1 MSASNTVKSARKSL
15 SWLLAIIVGLTGLIA
30 VGSLSDENASFTP
43 KLALDLQGGTQVI
56 LSPLLL
62 DGQAVTPEQLDQAVS
77 IIRQRVD
84 ASGVSESQVITQGDR
99 NIIVS
104 IPGVPD
110 ENTLALIKAS
120 AKLEFRAVLVTSV
133 GAPSSSVDGGDQAVE
148 GESTEGD
155 ATAEEPAPEESA
167 PAEQA
172 PNVPNAAPTDPSDL
186 NWVTPELQSEFD
198 ALDCASSFRQPGQVD
213 DPTVPLITCDVTGTQ
228 KYILGPVEV
237 EGANISDASNGTV
250 QSQTGASTNTW
261 AVNLD
266 FDGIGTQAFADV
278 TQRLFPLAAPRNQF
292 AITLDGF
299 VITAPATQAVIT
311 GGSAQITGNFDR
323 DSSKVL
329 ADQLKY
335 GSLPIGFEVE
345 SQENISASLG
355 SEQLTNGLIA
365 GLIGLILVVIYSAF
379 QYRGLAIVTVG
390 SLLVAAILVYLFIAV
405 LSWRQGYRLSL
416 AGVAG
421 LIVAIGITV
430 DSFIVYFERVR
441 DEIREGRSL
450 EVAVENAWKRAL
462 RTILASDA
470 VSFTAAATL
479 FLLTVGNVR
488 GFAFTLGLTT
498 IVDLIVVLLFTHPL
512 LQLLARTKFFSS
524 GHPWSGFDSKAL
536 EASGY
541 VGRGKFRVADSLA
554 SGKAEKAS
562 KEATKRQTIAERKAE
577 AAIAAAKKSGDK

>member
-1 MSASNTVKSARKSL
+1 MSVSTTVKSARKSL
-15 SWLLAIIVGLTGLIA
+15 SWLLAIIIGLTALIA

-62 DGQAVTPEQLDQAVS
+62 DGQGVTSEQLDQAVS

-84 ASGVSESQVITQGDR
+84 ASGVSEAQVITQGDR

-104 IPGVPD
+104 IPGIPD

-120 AKLEFRAVLVTSV
+120 AKLEFRAVLLTSI
-133 GAPSSSVDGGDQAVE
+133 GAPTSSIDGGD
-148 GESTEGD
+148 SSLDGD
-155 ATAEEPAPEESA
+155 NPAGDEASEDVPLELEVPS
-167 PAEQA
+167 Q
-172 PNVPNAAPTDPSDL
+172 PNAAPTDASDL
-186 NWVTPELQSEFD
+186 NWITPELRKAFD
-198 ALDCASSFRQPGQVD
+198 ALDCSRPFREPGQVD
-213 DPTVPLITCDVTGTQ
+213 DPLVPLITCDVTGTE
-228 KYILGPVEV
+228 KFILGPVEV

-250 QSQTGASTNTW
+250 QTSTGASTNKW

-266 FDGIGTQAFADV
+266 FDGVGTQAFSNF

-299 VITAPATQAVIT
+299 VITAPTTQAVIT
-311 GGSAQITGNFDR
+311 NGSAQITGMFDR

-329 ADQLKY
+329 SDQLKY

-365 GLIGLILVVIYSAF
+365 GLIGLVLVIIYSAF
-379 QYRGLAIVTVG
+379 QYRGLAIVTIG
-390 SLLVAAILVYLFIAV
+390 SLLIAAVLVYLFIAV

-512 LQLLARTKFFSS
+512 LQLLARTRFFSS

-536 EASGY
+536 KASGY
-541 VGRGKFRVADSLA
+541 AGRGKFRVSDTLA

-562 KEATKRQTIAERKAE
+562 KEATKRQTIAERKAQ
-577 AAIAAAKKSGDK
+577 AALADAKKMGDN

>member
-1 MSASNTVKSARKSL
+1 LAARNNLQSARKSL
-15 SWLLAIIVGLTGLIA
+15 TWLLVLIVGLVGLIG
-30 VGSLSDENASFTP
+30 VSSLSDENASFTP

-62 DGQAVTPEQLDQAVS
+62 DGQAVSPEQLDQAVS

-84 ASGVSESQVITQGDR
+84 ASGVSESQVTTQGDS

-104 IPGVPD
+104 IPGIPD
-110 ENTLALIKAS
+110 ENTLKLIKAS
-120 AKLEFRAVLVTSV
+120 AKLEFRAVLV
-133 GAPSSSVDGGDQAVE
+133 SSSGVSTQSLGE
-148 GESTEGD
+148 GEEGEAVDQEPTEGD
-155 ATAEEPAPEESA
+155 SETPATDGPT
-167 PAEQA
+167 
-172 PNVPNAAPTDPSDL
+172 AAPTSPSDL
-186 NWVTPELQSEFD
+186 NWITPELQQQFD
-198 ALDCASSFRQPGQVD
+198 ELDCSSVFRQPGQVD
-213 DPTVPLITCDVTGTQ
+213 DPTVPLITCDVGGFE

-250 QSQTGASTNTW
+250 QSSTGASTNTW

-266 FDGIGTQAFADV
+266 FDATGTRLFAEV
-278 TQRLFPLAAPRNQF
+278 TQRLFPLEQPRNRF

-299 VITAPATQAVIT
+299 VITAPTTQAVIT
-311 GGSAQITGNFDR
+311 NGSAQITGSFDK

-355 SEQLTNGLIA
+355 SDQLTNGLIA

-379 QYRGLAIVTVG
+379 QYRGLAVVTVG
-390 SLLVAAILVYLFIAV
+390 SLLVAGILVYLFIAL

-441 DEIREGRSL
+441 DEIREGRNL
-450 EVAVENAWKRAL
+450 EVAVENAWKRAI

-470 VSFTAAATL
+470 VSFTAATTL

-512 LQLLARTKFFSS
+512 LQILARTKFFSS

-536 EASGY
+536 KASGY
-541 VGRGKFRVADSLA
+541 VGRGQFRVAEGLA
-554 SGKAEKAS
+554 SGKPEKAS
-562 KEATKRQTIAERKAE
+562 REATKRQTIAERKA
-577 AAIAAAKKSGDK
+577 AAALAAAKKGDK

>member
-1 MSASNTVKSARKSL
+1 MSVSNTVKSARKSL
-15 SWLLAIIVGLTGLIA
+15 SWLLALVIGLTALIA

-62 DGQAVTPEQLDQAVS
+62 DGAAVTAEQLDQAVS

-84 ASGVSESQVITQGDR
+84 ASGVSEAQVVTQGDR

-120 AKLEFRAVLVTSV
+120 AKLEFRAVLVASV
-133 GAPSSSVDGGDQAVE
+133 GAPTSSIDTGDPAA
-148 GESTEGD
+148 EGD
-155 ATAEEPAPEESA
+155 VSPEGSPSEELEQESA
-167 PAEQA
+167 EAEA
-172 PNVPNAAPTDPSDL
+172 SVEPNPAPTDPSDL
-186 NWVTPELQSEFD
+186 NWITPELRQAFD
-198 ALDCASSFRQPGQVD
+198 ALDCSTPFREPGQVD
-213 DPTVPLITCDVTGTQ
+213 DSLIPLITCDVTGTE

-250 QSQTGASTNTW
+250 QTQTGASTNTW

-266 FDGIGTQAFADV
+266 FDGLGTQAFADV
-278 TQRLFPLAAPRNQF
+278 TQRLFPLTTPRNQF

-299 VITAPATQAVIT
+299 VITAPATQAVISN
-311 GGSAQITGNFDR
+311 GSAQITGNFDR

-329 ADQLKY
+329 SDQLKY

-365 GLIGLILVVIYSAF
+365 GLIGLFLVIVYSAF
-379 QYRGLAIVTVG
+379 QYRGLAVVTIG
-390 SLLVAAILVYLFIAV
+390 SLLIAAVLVYLFIAV

-536 EASGY
+536 KASGY
-541 VGRGKFRVADSLA
+541 AGRGKFRVSESLA

-562 KEATKRQTIAERKAE
+562 KEANKRQTIAERKAE
-577 AAIAAAKKSGDK
+577 MAMAEAKKTGEK

>member
-1 MSASNTVKSARKSL
+1 VSTNATVKSARKSL
-15 SWLLAIIVGLTGLIA
+15 TWLLVIIFSLVGLLA

-43 KLALDLQGGTQVI
+43 KLALDLQGGTQII

-62 DGQAVTPEQLDQAVS
+62 DGAEVTVEQLDQAVS

-104 IPGVPD
+104 IPGIPD
-110 ENTLALIKAS
+110 ENTLKLIKAS

-133 GAPSSSVDGGDQAVE
+133 GTPTSSLDLGAEAGAGLEGSDGSLDEPLV
-148 GESTEGD
+148 T
-155 ATAEEPAPEESA
+155 EEPAAS
-167 PAEQA
+167 
-172 PNVPNAAPTDPSDL
+172 VPNAAPTSPSDL
-186 NWVTPELQSEFD
+186 NWISPELQKEYD
-198 ALDCASSFRQPGQVD
+198 ELDCASQFREPGQVD
-213 DPTVPLITCDVTGTQ
+213 DATMPLVTCDVDGFA
-228 KYILGPVEV
+228 KFILGPVEV
-237 EGANISDASNGTV
+237 EGSRISDASNGTV

-266 FDGIGTQAFADV
+266 FDGVGTEAFGAV
-278 TQRLFPLAAPRNQF
+278 TQRLFPLSEPQNQF

-311 GGSAQITGNFDR
+311 NGSAQITGNFDR

-345 SQENISASLG
+345 SQENISATLG

-390 SLLVAAILVYLFIAV
+390 SLLIAGLLVYLFIAV

-441 DEIREGRSL
+441 DEIREGRNL
-450 EVAVENAWKRAL
+450 EVAVENAWKRAI

-470 VSFTAAATL
+470 VSFTAATTL

-498 IVDLIVVLLFTHPL
+498 IVDLMVVLLFTHPL
-512 LQLLARTKFFSS
+512 LKLLARTKFFSS

-536 EASGY
+536 KATGY
-541 VGRGKFRVADSLA
+541 QGRGQFRVAESLS

-562 KEATKRQTIAERKAE
+562 KEAAKRQTIAERKAQ
-577 AAIAAAKKSGDK
+577 AAILAAEKTGGK

>member
-1 MSASNTVKSARKSL
+1 LAASNTVKSARKSL
-15 SWLLAIIVGLTGLIA
+15 IWLLVIIFGLAGLIGF
-30 VGSLSDENASFTP
+30 GSTTDENASFTP
-43 KLALDLQGGTQVI
+43 KLALDLQGGTQII

-62 DGQAVTPEQLDQAVS
+62 DGQAVTTEQLDQAVS

-84 ASGVSESQVITQGDR
+84 ASGVSESQVITQGDT

-104 IPGVPD
+104 IPGIPD

-120 AKLEFRAVLVTSV
+120 AKLEFRPVLVTSA
-133 GAPSSSVDGGDQAVE
+133 GTPTAAVDGSETSDP
-148 GESTEGD
+148 D
-155 ATAEEPAPEESA
+155 ATETPAPEETPVAEAPSA
-167 PAEQA
+167 
-172 PNVPNAAPTDPSDL
+172 VPTDGSDL
-186 NWVTPELQSEFD
+186 NWITPEIQKEFD
-198 ALDCASSFRQPGQVD
+198 DLDCASVFREPGQID
-213 DPTVPLITCDVTGTQ
+213 DPTVPLVTCDVNGLS
-228 KYILGPVEV
+228 KFILGPVEV
-237 EGANISDASNGTV
+237 DGANISDASNGTV
-250 QSQTGASTNTW
+250 TSSTGASTNTW
-261 AVNLD
+261 AVILE
-266 FDGIGTQAFADV
+266 FDEVGTVGFSTV
-278 TQRLFPLAAPRNQF
+278 TQRLFPLELPRNQF

-299 VITAPATQAVIT
+299 VITAPTTQAVIT
-311 GGSAQITGNFDR
+311 NGSAQITGSFDR

-335 GSLPIGFEVE
+335 GSLPIGFEVQ
-345 SQENISASLG
+345 SQENISATLG
-355 SEQLTNGLIA
+355 QDQLTSGLLA

-390 SLLVAAILVYLFIAV
+390 SLLVAAVLVYLLIAF
-405 LSWRQGYRLSL
+405 LSWRQGYRLSM

-441 DEIREGRSL
+441 DEIREGRNL
-450 EVAVENAWKRAL
+450 EVAVENAWKRSI

-512 LQLLARTKFFSS
+512 LRLLARTKFFSS

-536 EASGY
+536 KASGY
-541 VGRGKFRVADSLA
+541 VGRGQFRVAPTLSQ
-554 SGKAEKAS
+554 GKALKVS
-562 KEATKRQTIAERKAE
+562 KEAATRQTIAERKAQ
-577 AAIAAAKKSGDK
+577 AALEEVDKSGGN

>member
-1 MSASNTVKSARKSL
+1 MSSSKTLKSARKSL
-15 SWLLAIIVGLTGLIA
+15 SWLLAILVGLTGLIA

-133 GAPSSSVDGGDQAVE
+133 GAPSSSIDGGDQAVE
-148 GESTEGD
+148 GESTDGE
-155 ATAEEPAPEESA
+155 AAAEEPAPEEAA
-167 PAEQA
+167 PT
-172 PNVPNAAPTDPSDL
+172 VPNAAPTDPSDL
-186 NWVTPELQSEFD
+186 NWVSPELQAEFD
-198 ALDCASSFRQPGQVD
+198 ALDCASSFREPGQVD
-213 DPTVPLITCDVTGTQ
+213 DPTLPLITCDVTGTQ
-228 KYILGPVEV
+228 KFILGPVEV

-250 QSQTGASTNTW
+250 QSSTGASTNTW

-266 FDGIGTQAFADV
+266 FDGIGSQAFADV

-311 GGSAQITGNFDR
+311 GGSAQITGSFDK
-323 DSSKVL
+323 DTSKVL

-355 SEQLTNGLIA
+355 SEQLQNGVLA
-365 GLIGLILVVIYSAF
+365 ALIGLILVLAYSVF
-379 QYRGLAIVTVG
+379 QYRGLAVITLG
-390 SLLVAAILVYLFIAV
+390 SLIVAGILVYLVIAV

-416 AGVAG
+416 AGVTG
-421 LIVAIGITV
+421 LIVSIGVTV
-430 DSFIVYFERVR
+430 DSFIVFFERVR

-450 EVAVENAWKRAL
+450 ETAVENGWKRGI
-462 RTILASDA
+462 RTIIASNT
-470 VSFTAAATL
+470 VSFTAAVSL

-498 IVDLIVVLLFTHPL
+498 LVNLIVVALFTYPFL
-512 LQLLARTKFFSS
+512 RILARAKFFSS
-524 GHPWSGFDSKAL
+524 GHPWSGFDSKQL
-536 EASGY
+536 KASGY
-541 VGRGKFRVADSLA
+541 VGRGQFRKADTLA
-554 SGKAEKAS
+554 AGKIEKSSGEAER
-562 KEATKRQTIAERKAE
+562 RQTIAERKAL
-577 AAIAAAKKSGDK
+577 AAIAEAEKKGDK

>member
-1 MSASNTVKSARKSL
+1 MSVSNTVKSARKSL
-15 SWLLAIIVGLTGLIA
+15 AWLLAIIIGLTALIA
-30 VGSLSDENASFTP
+30 VGSLSDENASFQP

-62 DGQAVTPEQLDQAVS
+62 DGDAVTPEQLDQAVS

-84 ASGVSESQVITQGDR
+84 ASGVSEAQVVTQGDR

-120 AKLEFRAVLVTSV
+120 AKLEFRAVLLTSI
-133 GAPSSSVDGGDQAVE
+133 GAPTSSVDGGDLSIDGE
-148 GESTEGD
+148 GSTDEESV
-155 ATAEEPAPEESA
+155 EEPATESEA
-167 PAEQA
+167 PAT
-172 PNVPNAAPTDPSDL
+172 PNAAPTDPSDL
-186 NWVTPELQSEFD
+186 NWITPELREEFD
-198 ALDCASSFRQPGQVD
+198 ALDCATPFREAGQVD
-213 DPTVPLITCDVTGTQ
+213 DPLVPLITCDVTGSE
-228 KYILGPVEV
+228 KFILGPVEV

-250 QSQTGASTNTW
+250 QTSTGASTNTW

-266 FDGIGTQAFADV
+266 FDGPGTQAFANV
-278 TQRLFPLAAPRNQF
+278 TQRLFPLTTPRNQF

-311 GGSAQITGNFDR
+311 NGSAQITGSFDR

-365 GLIGLILVVIYSAF
+365 GLIGLILVIIYSAF
-379 QYRGLAIVTVG
+379 QYRGLAIVTIG
-390 SLLVAAILVYLFIAV
+390 SLLIAAVVVYLFIAV

-536 EASGY
+536 TASGY
-541 VGRGKFRVADSLA
+541 AGRGKFRVAETLA

-562 KEATKRQTIAERKAE
+562 KEAAKRQTIAERKAE
-577 AAIAAAKKSGDK
+577 MAIAEAKKTGEK

>member
-1 MSASNTVKSARKSL
+1 MAASNTVKSARKSL
-15 SWLLAIIVGLTGLIA
+15 IWLFVIIFGLAGLIGF
-30 VGSLSDENASFTP
+30 GSTTDENASFTP
-43 KLALDLQGGTQVI
+43 KLALDLQGGTQII

-62 DGQAVTPEQLDQAVS
+62 DGQQVTTEQLDQAVS

-84 ASGVSESQVITQGDR
+84 ASGVSESQVTTQGDT

-120 AKLEFRAVLVTSV
+120 AKLEFRAVLVTSAGTPTSAV
-133 GAPSSSVDGGDQAVE
+133 DETGSEGTDPEASPSP
-148 GESTEGD
+148 T
-155 ATAEEPAPEESA
+155 PEET
-167 PAEQA
+167 PATDESG
-172 PNVPNAAPTDPSDL
+172 AAPVDASDL
-186 NWVTPELQSEFD
+186 NWITPEIQKEFD
-198 ALDCASSFRQPGQVD
+198 ELDCATAFREPGQID
-213 DPTVPLITCDVTGTQ
+213 DPTVPLVTCDRNGFS
-228 KYILGPVEV
+228 KFILGPVEID
-237 EGANISDASNGTV
+237 GATISDASNGTV
-250 QSQTGASTNTW
+250 QSSTGASTNTW

-266 FDGIGTQAFADV
+266 FNDIGSAAFSTV
-278 TQRLFPLAAPRNQF
+278 TQRLFPLEQPRNQF

-299 VITAPATQAVIT
+299 VITAPTTQAVIT
-311 GGSAQITGNFDR
+311 NGSAQITGSFDKET
-323 DSSKVL
+323 SKVL

-335 GSLPIGFEVE
+335 GSLPIGFEVQ
-345 SQENISASLG
+345 SQENISATLG
-355 SEQLTNGLIA
+355 QDQLTSGLLA

-390 SLLVAAILVYLFIAV
+390 SLLVAAVLVYLLIAF
-405 LSWRQGYRLSL
+405 LSWRQGYRLSM

-441 DEIREGRSL
+441 DEIREGRNL
-450 EVAVENAWKRAL
+450 EVAVENAWRRSI

-470 VSFTAAATL
+470 VSFIAAATL
-479 FLLTVGNVR
+479 FILTVGNVR

-498 IVDLIVVLLFTHPL
+498 LVDLLVVLLFTHPL

-536 EASGY
+536 KASGY
-541 VGRGKFRVADSLA
+541 IGRGQFRVAPSLPQ
-554 SGKAEKAS
+554 GKSKKVS
-562 KEATKRQTIAERKAE
+562 KEASTRQTIAERKAQAALEE
-577 AAIAAAKKSGDK
+577 AEKTGGR

>member
-1 MSASNTVKSARKSL
+1 MSASNTVRSARKSL
-15 SWLLAIIVGLTGLIA
+15 SWLLAILVGLTGLIA

-133 GAPSSSVDGGDQAVE
+133 GAPSTSIDSGDQSVE
-148 GESTEGD
+148 GESTQGE
-155 ATAEEPAPEESA
+155 APTEEST
-167 PAEQA
+167 PDEPA
-172 PNVPNAAPTDPSDL
+172 PNVPSAAPTDPSDL
-186 NWVTPELQSEFD
+186 NWVTPELQAQFD
-198 ALDCASSFRQPGQVD
+198 ALDCSTAFREPGQVD

-228 KYILGPVEV
+228 KFILGPVEV
-237 EGANISDASNGTV
+237 EGANIADASNGTV

-266 FDGIGTQAFADV
+266 FDAAGTQAFADV
-278 TQRLFPLAAPRNQF
+278 TQRLFPLTEPRNQF

-355 SEQLTNGLIA
+355 SEQLQNGVLA
-365 GLIGLILVVIYSAF
+365 ALIGLVLVLAYSVF
-379 QYRGLAIVTVG
+379 QYRGLAVITLG
-390 SLLVAAILVYLFIAV
+390 SLIVAGILVYLVIAV

-416 AGVAG
+416 AGVTG
-421 LIVAIGITV
+421 LIVSIGVTV
-430 DSFIVYFERVR
+430 DSFIVFFERVR

-450 EVAVENAWKRAL
+450 ETAVENGWKRGI
-462 RTILASDA
+462 RTIIASNT
-470 VSFTAAATL
+470 VSFTAAVSL

-498 IVDLIVVLLFTHPL
+498 LVNLIVVTLFTYPFL
-512 LQLLARTKFFSS
+512 RILARAKFFSS
-524 GHPWSGFDSKAL
+524 GHPWSGFDSKQL
-536 EASGY
+536 KASGY
-541 VGRGKFRVADSLA
+541 IGRGQFR
-554 SGKAEKAS
+554 KAETVAAGKIEKS
-562 KEATKRQTIAERKAE
+562 SGEAERRQTIAERKAM
-577 AAIAAAKKSGDK
+577 AAIAEAEKKGDK

>member
-1 MSASNTVKSARKSL
+1 MSVSNTVKSARKSL
-15 SWLLAIIVGLTGLIA
+15 AWLLAIIIGLTALIA

-62 DGQAVTPEQLDQAVS
+62 DGAAVTTEQLDQAVS

-84 ASGVSESQVITQGDR
+84 ASGVSEAQVVTQGDR

-120 AKLEFRAVLVTSV
+120 AKLEFRAVLEASV
-133 GAPSSSVDGGDQAVE
+133 GAPTSSVDE
-148 GESTEGD
+148 GELDEELEQD
-155 ATAEEPAPEESA
+155 AGAQVDA
-167 PAEQA
+167 PA
-172 PNVPNAAPTDPSDL
+172 VPSAAPTDPSDL
-186 NWVTPELQSEFD
+186 NWITPELREAFD
-198 ALDCASSFRQPGQVD
+198 ALDCSTPFREPGQVD
-213 DPTVPLITCDVTGTQ
+213 DPLIPLITCDVTGTE

-250 QSQTGASTNTW
+250 QTSTGASTNTW

-266 FDGIGTQAFADV
+266 FDGPGTQSFADV

-299 VITAPATQAVIT
+299 VITAPATQAVISN
-311 GGSAQITGNFDR
+311 GSAQITGNFDR

-365 GLIGLILVVIYSAF
+365 GLIGLFLVLVYSVF
-379 QYRGLAIVTVG
+379 QYRGLAIVTLG
-390 SLLVAAILVYLFIAV
+390 SLLIAAIVVYLFIAV

-416 AGVAG
+416 AGVTG

-498 IVDLIVVLLFTHPL
+498 IVDLIVVLLFTHPM

-536 EASGY
+536 KASGY
-541 VGRGKFRVADSLA
+541 AGRGKFRVAESLA

-562 KEATKRQTIAERKAE
+562 REAIKRQTIAERKAE
-577 AAIAAAKKSGDK
+577 MAIAEAKKTGEK

>member
-15 SWLLAIIVGLTGLIA
+15 SWLLAILVGLTGLIA

-133 GAPSSSVDGGDQAVE
+133 GAPSSSVDGADPAADGTGTE
-148 GESTEGD
+148 GETS
-155 ATAEEPAPEESA
+155 AEEPAPEE
-167 PAEQA
+167 QA
-172 PNVPNAAPTDPSDL
+172 PSVPNAAPTDPSDL
-186 NWVTPELQSEFD
+186 NWVSPELQAQFD
-198 ALDCASSFRQPGQVD
+198 ALDCATPFREPGQVD

-228 KYILGPVEV
+228 KFILGPVEV

-266 FDGIGTQAFADV
+266 FDAAGTQAFADV
-278 TQRLFPLAAPRNQF
+278 TQRLFPLSEPRNQF

-355 SEQLTNGLIA
+355 SEQLQNGVLA
-365 GLIGLILVVIYSAF
+365 ALIGLVLVLAYSVF
-379 QYRGLAIVTVG
+379 QYRGLAVITLG
-390 SLLVAAILVYLFIAV
+390 SLIVAGILVYLIIAV

-416 AGVAG
+416 AGVTG
-421 LIVAIGITV
+421 LIVSIGVTV
-430 DSFIVYFERVR
+430 DSFIVFFERVR

-450 EVAVENAWKRAL
+450 ETAVENGWKRGI
-462 RTILASDA
+462 RTIIASNT
-470 VSFTAAATL
+470 VSFTAAVSL

-498 IVDLIVVLLFTHPL
+498 LVNLIVVALFTYPFL
-512 LQLLARTKFFSS
+512 RLLARAKFFSS
-524 GHPWSGFDSKAL
+524 GHPWSGFDSKQLKA
-536 EASGY
+536 AGY
-541 VGRGKFRVADSLA
+541 VGRGQFRKADTLA
-554 SGKAEKAS
+554 AGKIEKSSGEAER
-562 KEATKRQTIAERKAE
+562 RQTIAERKAM
-577 AAIAAAKKSGDK
+577 AAIAEAEKKGDK

>member
-1 MSASNTVKSARKSL
+1 VKSARKSL
-15 SWLLAIIVGLTGLIA
+15 AWLLAIIIGLTALIA
-30 VGSLSDENASFTP
+30 VGSLNDENASFTP

-62 DGQAVTPEQLDQAVS
+62 DGDAVTAEQLDQAVS

-84 ASGVSESQVITQGDR
+84 ASGVSEAQVVTQGDR

-133 GAPSSSVDGGDQAVE
+133 GAPNSSVDGGDFTV
-148 GESTEGD
+148 EGD
-155 ATAEEPAPEESA
+155 APVDEVTGEEVTAESEA
-167 PAEQA
+167 PAQ
-172 PNVPNAAPTDPSDL
+172 PNAAPTNPSDL
-186 NWVTPELQSEFD
+186 NWITPELQAEFD
-198 ALDCASSFRQPGQVD
+198 ALDCATAFRTPGQVD
-213 DPTVPLITCDVTGTQ
+213 DPRIPLITCDVTGTE
-228 KYILGPVEV
+228 KFILGPVEV

-250 QSQTGASTNTW
+250 QTQTGASTNTW

-266 FDGIGTQAFADV
+266 FDGAGTQAFADV

-311 GGSAQITGNFDR
+311 GGSAQITGSFDR

-365 GLIGLILVVIYSAF
+365 GLIGLILVLVYSAF

-390 SLLVAAILVYLFIAV
+390 SLVIAAVLVYLFIAF

-498 IVDLIVVLLFTHPL
+498 IVDLIVVLLFTHPM
-512 LQLLARTKFFSS
+512 LQFLARTKFFSS
-524 GHPWSGFDSKAL
+524 GHPWSGFDSKSL
-536 EASGY
+536 KASGY
-541 VGRGKFRVADSLA
+541 AGRGKFRVAETLA

-562 KEATKRQTIAERKAE
+562 KEANKRQTIAERKAE
-577 AAIAAAKKSGDK
+577 MAIAEAKKTGEK

>member
-1 MSASNTVKSARKSL
+1 LAASNTVKSARKSL
-15 SWLLAIIVGLTGLIA
+15 IWLLVIIFGLAGLIGF
-30 VGSLSDENASFTP
+30 GSTTDENASFTP
-43 KLALDLQGGTQVI
+43 KLALDLQGGTQII

-62 DGQAVTPEQLDQAVS
+62 DGQAVTTEQLDQAVS

-84 ASGVSESQVITQGDR
+84 ASGVSESQVITQGDT

-104 IPGVPD
+104 IPGIPD

-120 AKLEFRAVLVTSV
+120 AKLEFRPVLVTSA
-133 GAPSSSVDGGDQAVE
+133 GTPTAAVDGSETSDP
-148 GESTEGD
+148 D
-155 ATAEEPAPEESA
+155 ATESPAPEETPVAEA
-167 PAEQA
+167 PS
-172 PNVPNAAPTDPSDL
+172 AAPTDGSDL
-186 NWVTPELQSEFD
+186 NWITPEIQKEFD
-198 ALDCASSFRQPGQVD
+198 DLDCASVFREPGQID
-213 DPTVPLITCDVTGTQ
+213 DPTVPLVTCDVNGLS
-228 KYILGPVEV
+228 KFILGPVEV
-237 EGANISDASNGTV
+237 DGANISDASNGTV
-250 QSQTGASTNTW
+250 TSSTGASTNTW
-261 AVNLD
+261 AVNLE
-266 FDGIGTQAFADV
+266 FDEVGTVGFSTV
-278 TQRLFPLAAPRNQF
+278 TQRLFPLELPRNQF

-299 VITAPATQAVIT
+299 VITAPTTQAVIT
-311 GGSAQITGNFDR
+311 NGSAQITGSFDR

-335 GSLPIGFEVE
+335 GSLPIGFEVQ
-345 SQENISASLG
+345 SQENISATLG
-355 SEQLTNGLIA
+355 QDQLTSGLLA

-379 QYRGLAIVTVG
+379 QYRGLAIVTIG
-390 SLLVAAILVYLFIAV
+390 SLLVAAVLVYLLIAF
-405 LSWRQGYRLSL
+405 LSWRQGYRLSM

-441 DEIREGRSL
+441 DEIREGRNL
-450 EVAVENAWKRAL
+450 EVAVENAWKRSI

-512 LQLLARTKFFSS
+512 LRLLARTKFFSS

-536 EASGY
+536 KASGY
-541 VGRGKFRVADSLA
+541 VGRGQFRVAPTLSQ
-554 SGKAEKAS
+554 GKALKVS
-562 KEATKRQTIAERKAE
+562 KEAATRQTIAERKAQ
-577 AAIAAAKKSGDK
+577 AALEEVDKSGGN

>member
-1 MSASNTVKSARKSL
+1 MAASNTVKSARKSL
-15 SWLLAIIVGLTGLIA
+15 IWLLVIIFGLAGLIGF
-30 VGSLSDENASFTP
+30 GSTTDENASFTP
-43 KLALDLQGGTQVI
+43 KLALDLQGGTQII

-62 DGQAVTPEQLDQAVS
+62 DGQAVTTEQLDQAVS

-84 ASGVSESQVITQGDR
+84 ASGVSESQVITQGDT

-104 IPGVPD
+104 IPGIPD

-120 AKLEFRAVLVTSV
+120 AKLEFRPVLVTSA
-133 GAPSSSVDGGDQAVE
+133 GTPTAAVDGSETSDP
-148 GESTEGD
+148 D
-155 ATAEEPAPEESA
+155 ATETPAPEETPVVEAPSA
-167 PAEQA
+167 
-172 PNVPNAAPTDPSDL
+172 VPTDGSDL
-186 NWVTPELQSEFD
+186 NWITPEIQKEFD
-198 ALDCASSFRQPGQVD
+198 DLDCASVFREPGQID
-213 DPTVPLITCDVTGTQ
+213 DPTVPLVTCDVNGLS
-228 KYILGPVEV
+228 KFILGPVEV
-237 EGANISDASNGTV
+237 DGANISDASNGTV
-250 QSQTGASTNTW
+250 TSSTGASTNTW
-261 AVNLD
+261 AVNLE
-266 FDGIGTQAFADV
+266 FDEVGTVGFSTV
-278 TQRLFPLAAPRNQF
+278 TQRLFPLEQPRNQF

-299 VITAPATQAVIT
+299 VITAPTTQAVIT
-311 GGSAQITGNFDR
+311 NGSAQITGSFDR

-335 GSLPIGFEVE
+335 GSLPIGFEVQ
-345 SQENISASLG
+345 SQENISATLG
-355 SEQLTNGLIA
+355 QDQLTSGLLA

-390 SLLVAAILVYLFIAV
+390 SLLVAAVLVYLLIAF
-405 LSWRQGYRLSL
+405 LSWRQGYRLSM

-441 DEIREGRSL
+441 DEIREGRNL
-450 EVAVENAWKRAL
+450 EVAVENAWKRSI

-512 LQLLARTKFFSS
+512 LRLLARTKFFSS

-536 EASGY
+536 KASGY
-541 VGRGKFRVADSLA
+541 VGRGQFRVAPTLSQ
-554 SGKAEKAS
+554 GKALKVS
-562 KEATKRQTIAERKAE
+562 KEAATRQTIAERKAQ
-577 AAIAAAKKSGDK
+577 AALEEVDKSGGN

>member
-1 MSASNTVKSARKSL
+1 MSASNSVKSARKSL
-15 SWLLAIIVGLTGLIA
+15 SWMLAIIVGLTGLIA

-104 IPGVPD
+104 IPGIPD

-133 GAPSSSVDGGDQAVE
+133 GAPSANLDEGDKPVDGENTDGQASNE
-148 GESTEGD
+148 Q
-155 ATAEEPAPEESA
+155 PAPVEQTPSVPSA
-167 PAEQA
+167 S
-172 PNVPNAAPTDPSDL
+172 PTDPSDL
-186 NWVTPELQSEFD
+186 NWVSPELQAAFD
-198 ALDCASSFRQPGQVD
+198 ALDCALPFREPGQVD
-213 DPTVPLITCDVTGTQ
+213 DPKVPLITCDASGTQ

-266 FDGIGTQAFADV
+266 FDALGSAAFANV
-278 TQRLFPLAAPRNQF
+278 TQRLFPLDTPRNQF

-311 GGSAQITGNFDR
+311 NGSAQITGSFDK

-335 GSLPIGFEVE
+335 GSLPIGFEVQ

-355 SEQLTNGLIA
+355 SDQLNNGIIA
-365 GLIGLILVVIYSAF
+365 AVIGMILVIGYSIF
-379 QYRGLAIVTVG
+379 QYRGLALVTLG
-390 SLLVAAILVYLFIAV
+390 SLIVFAVLVYLVVAF
-405 LSWRQGYRLSL
+405 LSWRQGFRLSL
-416 AGVAG
+416 AGVTG
-421 LIVAIGITV
+421 LIVSIGITV
-430 DSFIVYFERVR
+430 DSFIVLFERVK

-450 EVAVENAWKRAL
+450 ETAVENGWRKGI
-462 RTILASDA
+462 RTILASDM
-470 VSFTAAATL
+470 VNFTAAVSL

-498 IVDLIVVLLFTHPL
+498 LIDLVVVVLFTYPMLKL
-512 LQLLARTKFFSS
+512 LSRSQFFAS
-524 GHPWSGFDSKAL
+524 GHPWSGFDSKSL
-536 EASGY
+536 KASGY
-541 VGRGKFRVADSLA
+541 SGRGQFRVSESLA
-554 SGKAEKAS
+554 SGKVEKAS
-562 KEATKRQTIAERKAE
+562 GEAERRQTIAERKAQ
-577 AAIAAAKKSGDK
+577 AAIADAKRKGDN

>member
-1 MSASNTVKSARKSL
+1 LAASNTVKSARKSL
-15 SWLLAIIVGLTGLIA
+15 IWLLVIVFGLAGLIGF
-30 VGSLSDENASFTP
+30 GSTTDENASFTP

-62 DGQAVTPEQLDQAVS
+62 DGEAVTTEQLDQAVS

-84 ASGVSESQVITQGDR
+84 ASGVSESQVTTQGDT

-104 IPGVPD
+104 IPGIPD

-120 AKLEFRAVLVTSV
+120 AKLEFRPVLVTSA
-133 GAPSSSVDGGDQAVE
+133 GTPTSNVDGIENVDP
-148 GESTEGD
+148 D
-155 ATAEEPAPEESA
+155 ATETPAPEESPAVDEAGTA
-167 PAEQA
+167 P
-172 PNVPNAAPTDPSDL
+172 VDGSDL
-186 NWVTPELQSEFD
+186 NWISAEIQKTFD
-198 ALDCASSFRQPGQVD
+198 DLDCSSSFREPGQID
-213 DPTVPLITCDVTGTQ
+213 DPSVPLVTCDVNGLS

-237 EGANISDASNGTV
+237 DGANISDASNGTV
-250 QSQTGASTNTW
+250 TSSTGASTNTW
-261 AVNLD
+261 AVNLE
-266 FDGIGTQAFADV
+266 FDETGTASFSTV
-278 TQRLFPLAAPRNQF
+278 TQRLFPLEQPRNQF

-299 VITAPATQAVIT
+299 VITAPTTQAVIT
-311 GGSAQITGNFDR
+311 NGSAQITGSFDKE
-323 DSSKVL
+323 SSKVL

-345 SQENISASLG
+345 SQENISATLG
-355 SEQLTNGLIA
+355 QDQLSSGLLA

-390 SLLVAAILVYLFIAV
+390 SLLVAAVLVYLLIAF
-405 LSWRQGYRLSL
+405 LSWRQGYRLSM

-441 DEIREGRSL
+441 DEIREGRNL
-450 EVAVENAWKRAL
+450 EVAVENAWKRSI

-512 LQLLARTKFFSS
+512 LTLLARTKFFSS
-524 GHPWSGFDSKAL
+524 GHPWSGFDSKSL
-536 EASGY
+536 KASGY
-541 VGRGKFRVADSLA
+541 VGRGQFRVAQSL
-554 SGKAEKAS
+554 SQGKALKVS
-562 KEATKRQTIAERKAE
+562 KEAATRQTIAERKAQ
-577 AAIAAAKKSGDK
+577 AAIQEADKTGGN

>member
-1 MSASNTVKSARKSL
+1 
-15 SWLLAIIVGLTGLIA
+15 LAIIIGLTALIA

-62 DGQAVTPEQLDQAVS
+62 DGQAVTAEQLDQAVS

-84 ASGVSESQVITQGDR
+84 ASGVSEAQVITQGDR

-120 AKLEFRAVLVTSV
+120 AKLEFRAVLLTSV
-133 GAPSSSVDGGDQAVE
+133 GAPTSSIDGGDLSPDGDDPAGDNTIDEEAVE
-148 GESTEGD
+148 DESPSE
-155 ATAEEPAPEESA
+155 
-167 PAEQA
+167 
-172 PNVPNAAPTDPSDL
+172 PNAAPTDASDL
-186 NWVTPELQSEFD
+186 NWITPELRAAFD
-198 ALDCASSFRQPGQVD
+198 ALDCSSPFRQPGQVD
-213 DPTVPLITCDVTGTQ
+213 DPLLPLITCDVTGTE
-228 KYILGPVEV
+228 KFILGPVEV

-250 QSQTGASTNTW
+250 QTSTGASTNTW
-261 AVNLD
+261 AVNLE
-266 FDGIGTQAFADV
+266 FDGVGTQAFSNV
-278 TQRLFPLAAPRNQF
+278 TQRLFPLTAPRNQF

-299 VITAPATQAVIT
+299 VITAPTTQAVIT
-311 GGSAQITGNFDR
+311 NGSAQITGMFDR

-329 ADQLKY
+329 SDQLKY

-365 GLIGLILVVIYSAF
+365 GLIGLLLVIIYSAF
-379 QYRGLAIVTVG
+379 QYRGLAIVTIG
-390 SLLVAAILVYLFIAV
+390 SLLIAAVLVYLFIAV
-405 LSWRQGYRLSL
+405 LSWRQGYRISL

-536 EASGY
+536 KASGY
-541 VGRGKFRVADSLA
+541 AGRGKFRVSDTLA

-562 KEATKRQTIAERKAE
+562 REATKRQTIAERKAQ
-577 AAIAAAKKSGDK
+577 AALAEAKKAGDN

>member
-1 MSASNTVKSARKSL
+1 LSASNNVKSARKSL
-15 SWLLAIIVGLTGLIA
+15 TWLLVIILGLTGLIA

-62 DGQAVTPEQLDQAVS
+62 DGQAVTSEQLDQAVS

-120 AKLEFRAVLVTSV
+120 AKLEFRAVLVTSA
-133 GAPSSSVDGGDQAVE
+133 GAPASSIDGGDQAVD
-148 GESTEGD
+148 GGNTDGSSPD
-155 ATAEEPAPEESA
+155 
-167 PAEQA
+167 EQS
-172 PNVPNAAPTDPSDL
+172 PSVPNASPTDPSDL
-186 NWVTPELQSEFD
+186 NWVTPELQAEFD
-198 ALDCASSFRQPGQVD
+198 ALDCASSFREPGQVD
-213 DPTVPLITCDVTGTQ
+213 DPKVPLITCDVTGTQ

-266 FDGIGTQAFADV
+266 FDSLGSQAFADV

-311 GGSAQITGNFDR
+311 NGSAQITGNFDR

-512 LQLLARTKFFSS
+512 LRLLARTKFFSS

-541 VGRGKFRVADSLA
+541 VGRGKFRVSESLA
-554 SGKAEKAS
+554 SGKADKAS
-562 KEATKRQTIAERKAE
+562 KEALKRQTIAERKAE
-577 AAIAAAKKSGDK
+577 AAIAAAKKTGDN

>member
-15 SWLLAIIVGLTGLIA
+15 SWLLAILVGLTALIA

-133 GAPSSSVDGGDQAVE
+133 GAPSASIDGGDQALE
-148 GESTEGD
+148 GESTEGE
-155 ATAEEPAPEESA
+155 AAAEDPKPEEVA
-167 PAEQA
+167 PT
-172 PNVPNAAPTDPSDL
+172 VPNAAPTDPSDL
-186 NWVTPELQSEFD
+186 NWVSPELQTEFD
-198 ALDCASSFRQPGQVD
+198 ALDCASAFRQPGQVD
-213 DPTVPLITCDVTGTQ
+213 DPTIPLITCDVTGTQ
-228 KYILGPVEV
+228 KFILGPVEV
-237 EGANISDASNGTV
+237 EGANVSDASNGTV

-266 FDGIGTQAFADV
+266 FDGIGSQAFADV
-278 TQRLFPLAAPRNQF
+278 TQRLFPLSEPRNQF

-390 SLLVAAILVYLFIAV
+390 SLLIAAILVYLFIAV

-541 VGRGKFRVADSLA
+541 VGRGKFRVSDSLA

-562 KEATKRQTIAERKAE
+562 KEAIKRQTIAERKAE
-577 AAIAAAKKSGDK
+577 AAISAAKKTGDK

>member
-1 MSASNTVKSARKSL
+1 M
-15 SWLLAIIVGLTGLIA
+15 LAIIVGLAGLIA

-62 DGQAVTPEQLDQAVS
+62 DGEAVTPEQLDQAVS

-120 AKLEFRAVLVTSV
+120 AKLEFRAVLVTSA
-133 GAPSSSVDGGDQAVE
+133 GAPASNIDGGDQAVD
-148 GESTEGD
+148 GESTSGE
-155 ATAEEPAPEESA
+155 ASTEEPTPEEES
-167 PAEQA
+167 PK
-172 PNVPNAAPTDPSDL
+172 VPNAAPTDPSDL
-186 NWVTPELQSEFD
+186 NWVSPELQAEFD
-198 ALDCASSFRQPGQVD
+198 ALDCASSFREPGQVD

-228 KYILGPVEV
+228 KFILGPVEV

-355 SEQLTNGLIA
+355 SEQLTNGIIA
-365 GLIGLILVVIYSAF
+365 AVIGMILVVAYSIF
-379 QYRGLAIVTVG
+379 QYRGLALVTLG
-390 SLLVAAILVYLFIAV
+390 SLIVFSILVYLVVAF
-405 LSWRQGYRLSL
+405 LSWRQGFRLSL
-416 AGVAG
+416 AGVTG
-421 LIVAIGITV
+421 LIVSIGITV
-430 DSFIVYFERVR
+430 DSFIVFFERVK

-450 EVAVENAWKRAL
+450 ETAVENGWRKGI
-462 RTILASDA
+462 RTILASDM
-470 VSFTAAATL
+470 VNFTAAVSL

-498 IVDLIVVLLFTHPL
+498 LIDLVVVVLFTYPM
-512 LQLLARTKFFSS
+512 LQLLGRSRFFAS
-524 GHPWSGFDSKAL
+524 GHPWSGFDSKSL
-536 EASGY
+536 KASGY
-541 VGRGKFRVADSLA
+541 VGRGQFRVSDSLA

-562 KEATKRQTIAERKAE
+562 GEAEKRRTIAERKAQ
-577 AAIAAAKKSGDK
+577 AAIVDAKGKGDI